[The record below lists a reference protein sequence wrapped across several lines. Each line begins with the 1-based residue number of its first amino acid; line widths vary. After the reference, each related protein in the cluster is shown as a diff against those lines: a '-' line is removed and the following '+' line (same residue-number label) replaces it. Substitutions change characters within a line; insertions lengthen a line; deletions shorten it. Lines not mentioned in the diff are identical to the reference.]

1 MTKQYLIDSNVLM
14 EFFKKR
20 GSAADLMNAL
30 RQRGTLAMSALSIM
44 ELQAGW
50 TDEQAHQ
57 FFPLIYAVT
66 DVVDVTRETLQY
78 AGTLRRDY
86 RKHGVDLPSI
96 DTIIAATAIQNN
108 MCMVTYNLRDFE
120 PIKELELYP
129 M

>member
-1 MTKQYLIDSNVLM
+1 M

-20 GSAADLMNAL
+20 GNAADLMNLL

-44 ELQAGW
+44 ELQAGSA
-50 TDEQAHQ
+50 DEQAHQ

-66 DVVDVTRETLQY
+66 DVVDVTRDVLQY

-86 RKHGVDLPSI
+86 RKHGVDFLSI
-96 DTIIAATAIQNN
+96 DMILVATAIQND
-108 MCMVTYNLRDFE
+108 MCMVTYNLRNFE

-129 M
+129 I

>member
-20 GSAADLMNAL
+20 GNAVDLMNSL
-30 RQRGTLAMSALSIM
+30 RQRGGLAMSALSIM

-50 TDEQAHQ
+50 TDEQAQ
-57 FFPLIYAVT
+57 QLFPLLYA
-66 DVVDVTRETLQY
+66 VVDVADITHEILHC

-86 RKHGVDLPSI
+86 RKQGIDLPSI
-96 DTIIAATAIQNN
+96 DTIIAATAIQND
-108 MCMVTYNLRDFE
+108 MCMVTHNLRNFE
-120 PIKELELYP
+120 PIKELELYS